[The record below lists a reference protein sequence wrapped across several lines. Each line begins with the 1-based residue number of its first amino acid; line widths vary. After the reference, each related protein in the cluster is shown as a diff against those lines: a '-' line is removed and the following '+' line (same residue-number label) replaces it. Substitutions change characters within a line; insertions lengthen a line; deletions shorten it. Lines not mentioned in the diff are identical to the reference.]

1 MNYYRFRVAS
11 YPGAARNISSSFN
24 FVSRRSIDQRL
35 SCRLRLRRR
44 LDISLTKQDFPPICE
59 RGRFT
64 SGPVPRARKMA
75 AWKSAKLR
83 NPPKLSLFLDAIFI
97 VPASRGRRSRAITR
111 LLASEVLRVFN
122 YFRQVSFLS
131 SSQSIA
137 VLKGTEGKK
146 FLWLLARG

>member
-11 YPGAARNISSSFN
+11 YSGAARNISSSFN

-83 NPPKLSLFLDAIFI
+83 NPPKLSLSLSF
-97 VPASRGRRSRAITR
+97 SM
-111 LLASEVLRVFN
+111 
-122 YFRQVSFLS
+122 QFLS
-131 SSQSIA
+131 FQQAEEDEAELLLDFWRARFFGCLITSVRFLFCPPRSQSP
-137 VLKGTEGKK
+137 
-146 FLWLLARG
+146 FLRERRERNFFGC